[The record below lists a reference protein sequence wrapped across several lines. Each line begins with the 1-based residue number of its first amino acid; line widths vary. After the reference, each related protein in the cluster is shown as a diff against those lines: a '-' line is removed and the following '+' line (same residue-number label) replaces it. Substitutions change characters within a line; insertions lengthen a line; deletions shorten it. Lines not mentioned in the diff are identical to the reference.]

1 MEPPDWL
8 PCRHYR
14 RCDENQQATTTR
26 ARVSHSIVL
35 GFLAWHFFT
44 FLVDQSWRIRFMGKS
59 WALCVLLGT
68 LAWGQAAPSGPA
80 AAQQAPPSV
89 QDRSASVPDTAAVIT
104 VNGVCPPKPAAAKA
118 TIAKPPSAKSS
129 QSTAPADCKTVLT
142 KAQFE
147 KLANSLAPNG
157 SSNPQV
163 KRTLE
168 TRLPTLIAIST
179 QAKKQHMD
187 QSEQYKETMKYLE
200 MQVLASELQ
209 QKLQKEAADVPDAD
223 LQKYYDEHKA
233 DFEQFNIDRLFVP
246 RNKQPEPELKNENEK
261 NAKPTEEELKAKQ
274 SEERA
279 KADES
284 EQAMTKLADDLRARA
299 AAGEDFS
306 KLQKE
311 AFAAAG
317 MKIESPTVNLA
328 NIRRT
333 GLAPSQASVFDLK
346 PGEVSQV
353 INDTGGHYVYKLN
366 STSEIPLDQAKSEI
380 HGRLQSERMKDSME
394 KLNSS
399 FKVETNEAYF
409 GPAGPPPGVQ
419 QRPGPGTMGVGRGPR
434 SGAVPP
440 PSQQQAPPPP
450 QDSVKH

>member
-1 MEPPDWL
+1 
-8 PCRHYR
+8 
-14 RCDENQQATTTR
+14 
-26 ARVSHSIVL
+26 
-35 GFLAWHFFT
+35 
-44 FLVDQSWRIRFMGKS
+44 MGKS

-68 LAWGQAAPSGPA
+68 LGWGQAAPTAPPRAQQVQGPA
-80 AAQQAPPSV
+80 E
-89 QDRSASVPDTAAVIT
+89 DTSASVPDTAAVIT
-104 VNGVCPPKPAAAKA
+104 IKGVCAPSSAAAKTAA
-118 TIAKPPSAKSS
+118 TKSATEAKRTSS
-129 QSTAPADCKTVLT
+129 ADCKTVLT

-147 KLANSLAPNG
+147 KLANSLAPTGNL
-157 SSNPQV
+157 SPQL
-163 KRTLE
+163 KKQLAAQ
-168 TRLPTLIAIST
+168 LPTLVAMST
-179 QAKKQHMD
+179 QAKKQHLD
-187 QSEQYKETMKYLE
+187 QTDRYRETVKFLQMR
-200 MQVLASELQ
+200 VLAGELQ

-223 LQKYYDEHKA
+223 VQKYYDEHKA

-261 NAKPTEEELKAKQ
+261 NAKPSEEELKAKQ
-274 SEERA
+274 AQEKA

-299 AAGEDFS
+299 AAGEDFA

-333 GLAPSQASVFDLK
+333 GLAPSQAAVFDLK

-353 INDTGGHYVYKLN
+353 INDTGGHYVYRLN
-366 STSEIPLDQAKSEI
+366 SKSEIPLDQAKSEI

-409 GPAGPPPGVQ
+409 GPAGPPAGMP
-419 QRPGPGTMGVGRGPR
+419 QRPGPGGMGRPV
-434 SGAVPP
+434 APP
-440 PSQQQAPPPP
+440 PSQQAPPPP

>member
-1 MEPPDWL
+1 
-8 PCRHYR
+8 
-14 RCDENQQATTTR
+14 
-26 ARVSHSIVL
+26 
-35 GFLAWHFFT
+35 
-44 FLVDQSWRIRFMGKS
+44 MGKS

-68 LAWGQAAPSGPA
+68 LAWGQAAPSAPG
-80 AAQQAPPSV
+80 AAQQAQPSA
-89 QDRSASVPDTAAVIT
+89 QDKSASVSDTAAVIT
-104 VNGVCPPKPAAAKA
+104 VNGVCPAKPAAAKVP
-118 TIAKPPSAKSS
+118 TAKSPSAAKSS
-129 QSTAPADCKTVLT
+129 PSTAAADCKTVIT

-147 KLANSLAPNG
+147 KLADSLAPNG

-168 TRLPTLIAIST
+168 SRLPTLIAIST

-223 LQKYYDEHKA
+223 VQTYYDEHKT

-246 RNKQPEPELKNENEK
+246 RNKQPEPEFKSENEK

-274 SEERA
+274 AEEKA

-328 NIRRT
+328 NVRRT
-333 GLAPSQASVFDLK
+333 GLAPSQAAVFDLK

-353 INDTGGHYVYKLN
+353 INDAGGHYVYKLN
-366 STSEIPLDQAKSEI
+366 STSEVPLDQAKSEI
-380 HGRLQSERMKDSME
+380 HGRIQSERMKDRME

-409 GPAGPPPGVQ
+409 GPAGPPAGMQ
-419 QRPGPGTMGVGRGPR
+419 QRPGPSGIGRPTAPRPGTAP
-434 SGAVPP
+434 
-440 PSQQQAPPPP
+440 APPPP